1 MDLFAA
7 LGWAGGLAAD
17 HALLISNRMEDVS
30 GWIMRLL
37 ACAAASWLLCV
48 VASAV
53 KSQEGLVNC
62 EAFSSGFSTP
72 EGCIDG
78 SQPSSGPIPANQ
90 DVDWGDMPF
99 GWYGPGE
106 WMDF

>member
-1 MDLFAA
+1 M
-7 LGWAGGLAAD
+7 
-17 HALLISNRMEDVS
+17 SVS
-30 GWIMRLL
+30 RLIMRPL
-37 ACAAASWLLCV
+37 ACAAASLLVCAPIS
-48 VASAV
+48 VARA
-53 KSQEGLVNC
+53 QQGLVNY

-90 DVDWGDMPF
+90 DGIDDDWGDMPF
-99 GWYGPGE
+99 GWYGPGD